1 MGIGRGF
8 ARHRAQAK
16 ALRFV
21 KAGGLQFSVVEGE
34 PLRFAL
40 FDKQLAVIG
49 ALQGLCKRSV
59 ACAWLVSLLSKSE
72 SGNGNILIQ

>member
-16 ALRFV
+16 ALRFI
-21 KAGGLQFSVVEGE
+21 KTGGFQLSIVEGE

-40 FDKQLAVIG
+40 FDKQLSIIG
-49 ALQGLCKRSV
+49 TLQGLRDKVGCLCLAGIAVIEK
-59 ACAWLVSLLSKSE
+59 
-72 SGNGNILIQ
+72 

>member
-8 ARHRAQAK
+8 ARHRAQAE

-21 KAGGLQFSVVEGE
+21 ETGGLQFSIVEGE
-34 PLRFAL
+34 PLRFAF

-49 ALQGLCKRSV
+49 ALQGLRDKIGCLCLGGIAVIK
-59 ACAWLVSLLSKSE
+59 K
-72 SGNGNILIQ
+72 